1 MRGLQV
7 LRPLCTAPQP
17 ALSQEER
24 MLKVL
29 IYSICMA
36 YFALAFLWI
45 VTWVLSPAW
54 RFCSI
59 RPSTC
64 NVIVLW
70 FGSTL
75 LTVAVAAPVEAVQ

>member
-1 MRGLQV
+1 MEMRGLQV

-29 IYSICMA
+29 IYSIRTA

-45 VTWVLSPAW
+45 VTWVLSPA
-54 RFCSI
+54 
-59 RPSTC
+59 
-64 NVIVLW
+64 
-70 FGSTL
+70 
-75 LTVAVAAPVEAVQ
+75 